1 MTTQEKLKLVNLIKE
16 VSWQYRLETFTDAA
30 LKQLMA
36 ALDKAQ
42 GEILAQIEA
51 KAADLT
57 EWRENRSL
65 ALLDEWSDMQLGIR
79 AHLGASVTDI
89 ASLAGAQ
96 AFTVHNDVLSFSG
109 MVKDFNN
116 VAMTPNQLRAIL
128 HDVPVGGRNLAEW
141 IDSAFGAQKEAIRT
155 EILTGMLKGQGY
167 PGLVRRFSQGWD
179 MSKADATA
187 IARSYTQTINV
198 DAMHQVAKANSQ
210 IVRGWRWC
218 SAVENGA
225 FYVKSGKGKGRGIC
239 MLCLAL
245 DSSKEVYPLDGG
257 PEIPAHVN
265 CRCFRDFVLVSWREL
280 GIPMD
285 EIDVAARPYT
295 IRGKGIDAETGEIVP
310 QSVGTGG
317 RTILDV
323 GHFVGTYE
331 DFFKDQSA
339 MIQKMTIGPRRLELY
354 NSGKVRSLADLVT
367 IEKGRARLLTLKE
380 LQ

>member
-1 MTTQEKLKLVNLIKE
+1 MTTQEKLALVNLIRE
-16 VSWQYRLETFTDAA
+16 VQWQYRLETFTDAA
-30 LKQLMA
+30 LQQLVT
-36 ALDKAQ
+36 ALDKAE
-42 GEILAQIEA
+42 GEVLAQIEA
-51 KAADLT
+51 RAATLT

-65 ALLDEWSDMQLGIR
+65 ALLDEWSDMQLGIK
-79 AHLGASVTDI
+79 AHLGASIADI
-89 ASLAGAQ
+89 AALAGAQ
-96 AFTVHNDVLSFSG
+96 AFVIHNDVLSFG
-109 MVKDFNN
+109 NLVKDFNN

-128 HDVPVGGRNLAEW
+128 QEVPVGGRNLAEW

-155 EILTGMLKGQGY
+155 EILTGMLKGEGY
-167 PGLVRRFSQGWD
+167 PGLVRRLSQGWG
-179 MSKADATA
+179 MSKQDATD
-187 IARSYTQTINV
+187 IARSYVQTVNV

-210 IVRGWRWC
+210 IVKGWKWC

-225 FYVKSGKGKGRGIC
+225 FYVKSGKGRGRGIC
-239 MLCLAL
+239 VLCLAL

-257 PEIPAHVN
+257 PEIPAHIR
-265 CRCFRDFVLVSWREL
+265 CRCFREFVLVSWREL
-280 GIPMD
+280 GIPMN
-285 EIDVAARPYT
+285 EIDAAARPYT
-295 IRGKGIDAETGEIVP
+295 VRGKGIDAETGEIVP

-354 NSGKVRSLADLVT
+354 ESGKFKSLADLVT